1 MAAENENGLFQ
12 TLAPGERETV
22 QERIW
27 DFLAER
33 AGRYAMG
40 ESTSL
45 PEETAG
51 ELLES
56 VLFCTQKGLAALG
69 KRASWLAGNGE
80 VRQAFSAGLSL
91 VREEARQAAE
101 TLSRVREYSW
111 FGSDSR
117 RDAVF
122 RDIPQFFR
130 LYDPEFFACRIPCL
144 IDYPLCLPV
153 RGDGIDYVAR
163 YLWGLERESRFCA
176 RFPEDR
182 VRALLRRYCPGY
194 ERVPLGL
201 FEPVLCNALALVLLG
216 RDPRPLSV
224 PEELLPRLR
233 EKLREKPGA
242 ALGEVLAK
250 AASGMCPGEGRE
262 AAYLARCGRGLAPRI
277 EAVRDSEGLR
287 EVFLAF

>member
-194 ERVPLGL
+194 ERVRWG
-201 FEPVLCNALALVLLG
+201 C
-216 RDPRPLSV
+216 LSRCCAMPWLWSCWAGIRV
-224 PEELLPRLR
+224 PSVCRRSSFPACG
-233 EKLREKPGA
+233 KN
-242 ALGEVLAK
+242 
-250 AASGMCPGEGRE
+250 
-262 AAYLARCGRGLAPRI
+262 CGRSRARRWERCLRRRPPGCARERDGRPRI
-277 EAVRDSEGLR
+277 WPAVEEDLPPG
-287 EVFLAF
+287 